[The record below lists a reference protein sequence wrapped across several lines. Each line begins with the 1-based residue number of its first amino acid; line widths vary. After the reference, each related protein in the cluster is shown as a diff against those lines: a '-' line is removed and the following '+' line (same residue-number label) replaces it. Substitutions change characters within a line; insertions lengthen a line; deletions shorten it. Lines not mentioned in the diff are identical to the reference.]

1 MLILKIIF
9 AFLVLLGIGIEMQD
23 EITKE
28 EVKHVIGNDA

>member
-9 AFLVLLGIGIEMQD
+9 AFLVLLGVGIEMQN

-28 EVKHVIGNDA
+28 ESNHVIGNDE